1 MDAPLANELDDPLVR
16 ERDES
21 GEPVFVIVP
30 HAPEQPAPRVVG
42 PGRRELAYLARVA
55 ELEREVD
62 LATLVERGSAR
73 RLDRMEGALD
83 EKRRETEALAQREK
97 RMVLALGAMQRENE
111 ILRERLA
118 LAGRPRPALERA
130 RAPARKHAR
139 GFWSKLF
146 ARAPHDGA

>member
-1 MDAPLANELDDPLVR
+1 MDAPLVTEL
-16 ERDES
+16 DES
-21 GEPVFVIVP
+21 GERVVVIVP
-30 HAPEQPAPRVVG
+30 HAPDAPGRPAPRVVG

-62 LATLVERGSAR
+62 LASLVERGSTR

-83 EKRRETEALAQREK
+83 EKRREAEALAQREK
-97 RMVLALGAMQRENE
+97 RMILALGALQRENE
-111 ILRERLA
+111 ILHERLA
-118 LAGRPRPALERA
+118 LASRPRPALERA

-146 ARAPHDGA
+146 TARHDDA